1 MSITI
6 IIIAATVAASFYAWN
21 NQDIYQKWMMNP
33 YLVSNKGEYFRFLT
47 SGFIHA
53 DQAHLFINMLS
64 FYFFGRNLELFL
76 SYNFGATGMWYYL
89 GFYLLSIV
97 VSEIP
102 TFLKHRNDH
111 RYNSLGA
118 SGAVAAVIF
127 AYIIIGPTEYIYL
140 FFILKVPAFIFGF
153 LYLFYSFTAAQKQ
166 SDRINHDAHFYGAA
180 FGILFIILIEP
191 ELINNFFYQI
201 KNWNIL
207 K

>member
-21 NQDIYQKWMMNP
+21 NQDVYQKWMMNP

-89 GFYLLSIV
+89 GFYLFSIV

-140 FFILKVPAFIFGF
+140 FFIIKVPAFIFGF

-166 SDRINHDAHFYGAA
+166 SDHINHDAHFYGAA